1 MKLNVI
7 FSHKASNI
15 NKKLI
20 KFFQINLLNFNKAN
34 LVFDFEVAHPEES
47 DKYKSMGITNYP
59 VLVRDNEITLGTDK
73 IIHYLKQ
80 IVDRYNK
87 KILNKSENEKL
98 DDFWKQTIGKIEV
111 DESGNYKS
119 PDDEEENDVS
129 DDLHHKIQKAF
140 EARSS
145 STELGKSPK
154 KTPNRHQPSQ
164 TSVRAYRSNNL
175 DETPSETLK
184 HMKSKG
190 GGHMDDALMAKFFEN
205 QEESV

>member
-87 KILNKSENEKL
+87 KILNKSITLRTVESEIAESLEKVQNKYE
-98 DDFWKQTIGKIEV
+98 DVEIGSYPFFKQGRVGVSIVVRSEDQTKIDKCNSQILKFVNIKKIEV
-111 DESGNYKS
+111 VD
-119 PDDEEENDVS
+119 
-129 DDLHHKIQKAF
+129 
-140 EARSS
+140 R
-145 STELGKSPK
+145 
-154 KTPNRHQPSQ
+154 
-164 TSVRAYRSNNL
+164 
-175 DETPSETLK
+175 
-184 HMKSKG
+184 
-190 GGHMDDALMAKFFEN
+190 
-205 QEESV
+205 